1 MPGQMVRWREF
12 ADPAR
17 FERVAAEFILGAAAE
32 AIAER
37 GAFRIVLAGGETP
50 RPIYERVSAADA
62 DWDRWHVYFGDERCL
77 PPDDPGR
84 NSVMARSAWL
94 DRVAIPAP
102 QVHGIEAERGPEA
115 GAQRYAAAVSGFG
128 PFDLVLLGL
137 GEDGHTASLF
147 PGGPWEG
154 VTSGNPPDAGAAIPP
169 VVPVFD
175 APKPPPGRIS
185 LSAARL
191 GDARRVLF
199 LVAGAGKR
207 VAVARWQAGDPIPA
221 SRIRPLGGVDVFF
234 LDSARG

>member
-1 MPGQMVRWREF
+1 MTGQMVRWREF
-12 ADPAR
+12 TDPVR
-17 FERVAAEFILGAAAE
+17 FERSATDFILKAAAD

-50 RPIYERVSAADA
+50 RSIYARVACAHA

-94 DRVAIPAP
+94 DRVAIPTA
-102 QVHGIEAERGPEA
+102 QIHEIEAEQGPEA
-115 GAQRYAAAVSGFG
+115 GAQGYAATLSDIG

-137 GEDGHTASLF
+137 GEDGHTASIF
-147 PGGPWEG
+147 PGGRWDRMAG
-154 VTSGNPPDAGAAIPP
+154 GNSTDDDVAIPP

-175 APKPPPGRIS
+175 APKPPSERIS
-185 LSAARL
+185 LSPGRL

-199 LVAGAGKR
+199 LVAGKGKQI
-207 VAVARWQAGDPIPA
+207 AVARWQAGDPIPA
-221 SRIRPLGGVDVFF
+221 SRIRPRGGVDVFF
-234 LDSARG
+234 LDSAPR

>member
-1 MPGQMVRWREF
+1 MAGQMVRWREF
-12 ADPAR
+12 VDPAR
-17 FERVAAEFILGAAAE
+17 FERAAADFILAVAAE

-50 RPIYERVSAADA
+50 RPIYERVACAHA

-94 DRVAIPAP
+94 DRVAIPPP
-102 QVHGIEAERGPEA
+102 QVHVIEAERGPEA
-115 GAQRYAAAVSGFG
+115 GAQRYAATVAGIG

-137 GEDGHTASLF
+137 GEDGHTASIF
-147 PGGPWEG
+147 PGGPWERLADRD
-154 VTSGNPPDAGAAIPP
+154 PAQDGAVMPP

-185 LSAARL
+185 LSPGRL

-199 LVAGAGKR
+199 VVAGAGKR

-221 SRIRPLGGVDVFF
+221 SRIRPRGGVDVFF
-234 LDSARG
+234 LDSARR

>member
-17 FERVAAEFILGAAAE
+17 FERAATDVILFAAAA

-50 RPIYERVSAADA
+50 RPIYERVAGTDA

-77 PPDDPGR
+77 PSDDPGR

-102 QVHGIEAERGPEA
+102 QIHAIEAERGPEA
-115 GAQRYAAAVSGFG
+115 GARRYVAAVSEIG

-137 GEDGHTASLF
+137 GEDGHTASIF
-147 PGGPWEG
+147 PGSTWTRMADRDPA
-154 VTSGNPPDAGAAIPP
+154 DDGAVMPP
-169 VVPVFD
+169 VIPVFD

-185 LSAARL
+185 LSPGRL

-207 VAVARWQAGDPIPA
+207 AAVARWQAGDPIPA
-221 SRIRPLGGVDVFF
+221 SWVRPRGGVDVFF

>member
-12 ADPAR
+12 VDPAR
-17 FERVAAEFILGAAAE
+17 FERAAADFILAAAAE

-50 RPIYERVSAADA
+50 RPIYERVACAHA
-62 DWDRWHVYFGDERCL
+62 DWGRWHVYFGDERCL

-94 DRVAIPAP
+94 DRVAIPAS
-102 QVHGIEAERGPEA
+102 QVHVVEAELGPEA
-115 GAQRYAAAVSGFG
+115 GAQRYAAAVSGVG
-128 PFDLVLLGL
+128 PFDLVMLGL
-137 GEDGHTASLF
+137 GEDGHTASVF
-147 PGGPWEG
+147 PGGPW
-154 VTSGNPPDAGAAIPP
+154 DRMAGANPADDDMAMPP

-185 LSAARL
+185 LSPGRL

-199 LVAGAGKR
+199 VVAGAGKR

-221 SRIRPLGGVDVFF
+221 SRIRPRGGVDVFF
-234 LDSARG
+234 LDSARR